1 MKIALFE
8 YTAPSMRGITTI
20 EKADDEK
27 YFDNKIRLSEY
38 LEVEFLMRNIADL
51 VPEQV
56 AALDEQIAKVN
67 AAAGKALVELNARK
81 QELLSLTLQGESA

>member
-1 MKIALFE
+1 MLIALYE
-8 YTAPSMRGITTI
+8 YTQPSMRGIRTV
-20 EKADDEK
+20 EDADNEK

-38 LEVEFLMRNIADL
+38 LEVEFLMRNVADL

-67 AAAGKALVELNARK
+67 AAAGKALIELNARK
-81 QELLSLTLQGESA
+81 QELLSLTDAREVS